1 MQVDSEVFLRCG
13 LDGGVDD
20 GDAVHS
26 RVGGAC
32 ARDGVVNSTAT
43 GETDVLCAW
52 CVGDDKGI
60 ELVVVEDEPGGL
72 GGVGAQREPNLL
84 ERGGAVE
91 DGVGTDT
98 LYIETVPCVVGMD
111 GAVEVGRVC
120 GECDDGVRCYV
131 ALLAGGVGFACRQ
144 KAQHTH
150 RQEYTRDDTRA
161 G

>member
-1 MQVDSEVFLRCG
+1 MQVDSEVFLCRG
-13 LDGGVDD
+13 FDGGVDD

-52 CVGDDKGI
+52 CVGDNEGVK
-60 ELVVVEDEPGGL
+60 LVVVEDEPGGL
-72 GGVGAQREPNLL
+72 GGVGAQAEPYLL
-84 ERGGAVE
+84 DGCGAVE
-91 DGVGTDT
+91 DSVGTDT
-98 LYIETVPCVVGMD
+98 LYIETVPCVVGVD
-111 GAVEVGRVC
+111 GAVEVGRVG
-120 GECDDGVRCYV
+120 GERDDGVRCYV
-131 ALLAGGVGFACRQ
+131 SILAGGVGFACRQ

-150 RQEYTRDDTRA
+150 RQEYARDDTRA